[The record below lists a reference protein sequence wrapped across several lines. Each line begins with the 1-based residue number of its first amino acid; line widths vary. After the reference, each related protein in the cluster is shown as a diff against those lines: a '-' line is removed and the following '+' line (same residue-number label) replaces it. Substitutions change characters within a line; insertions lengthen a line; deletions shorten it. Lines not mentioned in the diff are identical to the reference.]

1 MTLRYLQ
8 IGPCGVNTP
17 TSQKLRLSSVEN
29 IRDVRYL
36 RDEDNDDDHVVMG
49 SMERTRELNLLRPR

>member
-8 IGPCGVNTP
+8 IGPRGVNTP

-29 IRDVRYL
+29 THDVRYL
-36 RDEDNDDDHVVMG
+36 RDEDNDDDHVAMG
-49 SMERTRELNLLRPR
+49 SMERTRELNLLRRR

>member
-17 TSQKLRLSSVEN
+17 TSQKLRLSGVEN
-29 IRDVRYL
+29 TRDVRYL

-49 SMERTRELNLLRPR
+49 SMERTRELNLLRRR

>member
-8 IGPCGVNTP
+8 IGPCGVNTL
-17 TSQKLRLSSVEN
+17 TSQKLRLSRVEN
-29 IRDVRYL
+29 TRDVRYL

-49 SMERTRELNLLRPR
+49 SMERTRELNLLRRR